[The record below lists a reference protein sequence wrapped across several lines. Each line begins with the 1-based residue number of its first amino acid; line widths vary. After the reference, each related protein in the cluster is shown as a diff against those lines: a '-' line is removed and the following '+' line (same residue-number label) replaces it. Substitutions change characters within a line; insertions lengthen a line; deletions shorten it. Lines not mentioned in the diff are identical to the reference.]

1 MSKLIGIWTLESS
14 ENINEYLK
22 QLGMSLAKR
31 RQQTS
36 LNIQPRLIVSNTD
49 EMWTIAIDMKNKG
62 TETIFYEGKVVD
74 TSNELKFVFDSRF
87 YFDARRTCK
96 SVFKFETPDR
106 LVQKMEFIETQ
117 ETQIIVREINENDQ
131 LVECLDMNEVKAKRV
146 FNRSQ

>member
-74 TSNELKFVFDSRF
+74 T
-87 YFDARRTCK
+87 CK
-96 SVFKFETPDR
+96 
-106 LVQKMEFIETQ
+106 
-117 ETQIIVREINENDQ
+117 
-131 LVECLDMNEVKAKRV
+131 
-146 FNRSQ
+146 